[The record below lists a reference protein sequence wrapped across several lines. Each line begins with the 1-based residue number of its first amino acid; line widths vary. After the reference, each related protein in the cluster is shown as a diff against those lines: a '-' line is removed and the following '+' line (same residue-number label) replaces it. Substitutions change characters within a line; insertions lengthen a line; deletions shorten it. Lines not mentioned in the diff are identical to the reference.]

1 LIDRMTFAREMAL
14 LQERFNRELSDPIL
28 ERYRETLSRHLTTE
42 EFVLA
47 ARLAFDTETFWP
59 APMRLVEL
67 VQPSPKAAADQEW
80 ERILEAVRRNG
91 QAELSAAGKS
101 ALKEVGGTW
110 RIGHS
115 DELTQLPWIKREFV
129 SAFEEFEHRRHA
141 DTLRRQLEDGAK
153 QLGIKRGEL
162 PS

>member
-1 LIDRMTFAREMAL
+1 LIDKTTFAREMAL
-14 LQERFNRELSDPIL
+14 LQERFNRELSRPIL
-28 ERYRETLSRHLTTE
+28 QRYQETLSRHLSTE

-67 VQPSPKAAADQEW
+67 VQPSPKAAAAAEW
-80 ERILEAVRRNG
+80 EAVMDAVRRNAT
-91 QAELSAAGKS
+91 AELSPAGKR

-110 RIGHS
+110 RIRHS
-115 DELTQLPWIKREFV
+115 DELTQLPWIRKAFV
-129 SAFEEFEHRRHA
+129 EEYEGYERTRHA
-141 DTLRRQLEDGAK
+141 DELRRELEDSAK
-153 QLGIKRGEL
+153 ALGMSRGEL